1 MESTALKNG
10 HSQNIIGGRIQE
22 TMVSKSG
29 LEMSS
34 KDGIV
39 NCVSPKKNGC
49 FTIAIEGNIGS
60 GKSTMINYFKQFEEV
75 QVHAGLVTSKFFLCL
90 PMSHSPFCRFS
101 QISEK
106 PGFLSYI
113 ILELS

>member
-75 QVHAGLVTSKFFLCL
+75 QVHAGLVTSTNILFLL
-90 PMSHSPFCRFS
+90 FHN
-101 QISEK
+101 Q
-106 PGFLSYI
+106 Y
-113 ILELS
+113 

>member
-1 MESTALKNG
+1 MHYFMERTALKSG

-39 NCVSPKKNGC
+39 NCMSPKKNGC
-49 FTIAIEGNIGS
+49 FTIAIEGKMSPTTFRRG
-60 GKSTMINYFKQFEEV
+60 
-75 QVHAGLVTSKFFLCL
+75 VHYPFF
-90 PMSHSPFCRFS
+90 R
-101 QISEK
+101 
-106 PGFLSYI
+106 
-113 ILELS
+113 